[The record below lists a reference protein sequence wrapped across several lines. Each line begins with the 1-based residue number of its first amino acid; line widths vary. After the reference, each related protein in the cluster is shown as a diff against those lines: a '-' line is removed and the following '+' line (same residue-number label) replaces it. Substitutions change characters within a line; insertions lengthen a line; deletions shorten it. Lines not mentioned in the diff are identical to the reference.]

1 MRIVDLID
9 INCDLGEHESAYER
23 LKILPYINS
32 ANISCGYHAG
42 GNQQIYESIAN
53 CILHNIKVGAHP
65 SFDDKK
71 ILEEKLLI
79 IQMKKYLMIFVLNWK
94 TL

>member
-1 MRIVDLID
+1 MQIADLID
-9 INCDLGEHESAYER
+9 INCDLGENESHMRDQKYYR
-23 LKILPYINS
+23 RNS

-53 CILHNIKVGAHP
+53 C
-65 SFDDKK
+65 
-71 ILEEKLLI
+71 
-79 IQMKKYLMIFVLNWK
+79 